1 MKFEVLVQKLNERAE
16 AQKRVSKYDMTSL
29 NVICNFINYVNS
41 LDEDTL
47 RVFDRD
53 FDDIVIPTELKDL
66 VLPKSVR
73 VIPGDRRTEDVLLR
87 PETKSAVCTS
97 YAEYIN
103 AVDQFRGYFK
113 RDSKSDMTTL
123 SSLRVDVSLVEIL
136 DRICLDDRARVTNQG
151 TYPIAVKPV
160 SQLLTDRF
168 FSDSTNDVIQDWLVT
183 VKF

>member
-16 AQKRVSKYDMTSL
+16 AQKRVSKYDRTSL
-29 NVICNFINYVNS
+29 EIICNFINYVNS

-73 VIPGDRRTEDVLLR
+73 LIPGDRRTEDILLR
-87 PETKSAVCTS
+87 PEINSKPCAS
-97 YAEYIN
+97 YAEYMN

-113 RDSKSDMTTL
+113 KDSKSDMVTL
-123 SSLRVDVSLVEIL
+123 SSLRVDVSLVEVL
-136 DRICLDDRARVTNQG
+136 DRICSDDKAKVTNQG
-151 TYPIAVKPV
+151 VYPITVKSV
-160 SQLLTDRF
+160 SQLLTTRF
-168 FSDSTNDVIQDWLVT
+168 LSDSIDDVIQDWLVA